1 MKLKRKICE
10 NIISKVQPKKSKS
23 KRNFIAAAVILLI
36 SIPLLISPKN
46 VLANMLEKLTVISGI
61 GEVNV
66 SSDKPRILKNSL
78 KKVI

>member
-1 MKLKRKICE
+1 M
-10 NIISKVQPKKSKS
+10 
-23 KRNFIAAAVILLI
+23 I